1 MKRALTPVVGIILL
15 VGITIVLSAGLAVF
29 VLDIGNDM
37 SGDSSGAVELSNVE
51 TAQGNGS
58 ATVTALTTTRTD
70 SIVVTT
76 NASGELT
83 ESEGIL
89 EESGD
94 TVTIRGSES
103 NSEEI
108 EVEITAIA
116 ETTDQSSV
124 VFQQNVTI

>member
-1 MKRALTPVVGIILL
+1 MPRAVTPVVGIILL
-15 VGITIVLSAGLAVF
+15 VGITIVHSAGLAVIVF
-29 VLDIGNDM
+29 DIGDDM

-51 TAQGNGS
+51 TADGNGS
-58 ATVTALTTTRTD
+58 ATVAAITTTRTD
-70 SIVVTT
+70 AIVVTT
-76 NASGELT
+76 NASGELD
-83 ESEGIL
+83 ESGGTL

-108 EVEITAIA
+108 EVEITAIT